1 MSQRVVNMLPNP
13 RNNSN
18 ILLGEK
24 QHIIFVDSNDADKI
38 REYTDALGTSSLHD
52 SLSIISSTDTSVSEK
67 GKAIGDLILLRH
79 ILSGEIQFKE
89 KRLFT
94 LFQTAIGKKFINISK
109 YIKRYSDLYFN
120 NKVKELIMDLDN
132 NEKDISV
139 IARPLLEFMRSIV
152 LTSMPI
158 SPMVGIG
165 NAYVFF
171 ALFAILVP
179 IVTARVLNEVE
190 DKVYTIALVKL
201 IDRFL
206 STNEDIHEI
215 INNPESGAIVP
226 EPLRNDPLG
235 MALYFKY
242 IKQINIKNEQYAKAT
257 GLQRKRRNIEK
268 QTGTNVLNMNT
279 FTALNKSLDD
289 CGICLKPLASA
300 VMGKPIEIC
309 ENHHMFHG
317 ICIVKWILN
326 SGSGE
331 KLCPTCRQPISDD
344 TIRQLFQDKNVLD
357 HTIEERFIN
366 NPGFGG
372 GRKRWT
378 LRYKKRK
385 STRKNMRRK

>member
-1 MSQRVVNMLPNP
+1 MYSRAVNMLPNP

-18 ILLGEK
+18 VLLGDK
-24 QHIIFVDSNDADKI
+24 QHVIFVDSNDANKI
-38 REYTDALGTSSLHD
+38 KQYTDALGTTSLHD
-52 SLSIISSTDTSVSEK
+52 SLGILSNTDTSVSEK

-89 KRLFT
+89 KRLYK
-94 LFQTAIGKKFINISK
+94 LFQTAIGTKFK
-109 YIKRYSDLYFN
+109 
-120 NKVKELIMDLDN
+120 
-132 NEKDISV
+132 
-139 IARPLLEFMRSIV
+139 IANFDDEQY
-152 LTSMPI
+152 T
-158 SPMVGIG
+158 
-165 NAYVFF
+165 
-171 ALFAILVP
+171 VP
-179 IVTARVLNEVE
+179 I
-190 DKVYTIALVKL
+190 IKL

-215 INNPESGAIVP
+215 INNPESGTIVP

-235 MALYFKY
+235 MALFFKY
-242 IKQINIKNEQYAKAT
+242 IKRINIENDRYAQAI
-257 GLQRKRRNIEK
+257 GIQRKRRNIEH
-268 QTGTNVLNMNT
+268 QTDTNVLNMNT
-279 FTALNKSLDD
+279 FTTLNKSLDD

-300 VMGKPIEIC
+300 VMGKPIEVC

-317 ICIVKWILN
+317 TCIVKWILN
-326 SGSGE
+326 SGSGD

-357 HTIEERFIN
+357 ETIEQRFIR

-372 GRKRWT
+372 GRKRRT